1 MQADRTGFSC
11 PVSSALSSAL
21 SIFLYF
27 VFLFNDH
34 STDFTCIFLFEC
46 YNVKSVYDTPYREAL
61 SGKEKNFFLHDR
73 PALFLYIDRCL
84 TCISEKNIITIF

>member
-1 MQADRTGFSC
+1 
-11 PVSSALSSAL
+11 
-21 SIFLYF
+21 
-27 VFLFNDH
+27 
-34 STDFTCIFLFEC
+34 
-46 YNVKSVYDTPYREAL
+46 VKSVFDTPYREAL